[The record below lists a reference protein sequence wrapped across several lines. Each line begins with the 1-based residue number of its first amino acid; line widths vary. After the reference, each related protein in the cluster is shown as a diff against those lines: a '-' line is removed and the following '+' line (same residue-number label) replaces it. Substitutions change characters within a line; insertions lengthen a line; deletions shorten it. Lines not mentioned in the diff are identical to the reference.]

1 MPRNLDGEWK
11 LVGRTRGGKC
21 IAHTTKKSVDVGH
34 FVLRA
39 LQVHRAT
46 PQITLSKLEE
56 LLITAQRKSIGSKQ
70 EYWI

>member
-11 LVGRTRGGKC
+11 LAVLMHGEKC

-34 FVLRA
+34 SVLRA

-46 PQITLSKLEE
+46 PLITRSKLEE
-56 LLITAQRKSIGSKQ
+56 LLITAQRSSIKSKQ
-70 EYWI
+70 EYLI